1 MLRFGRG
8 TTDEQALPEPA
19 MPRPLI
25 ALDWGTT
32 RARAFLIGE
41 DGRVI
46 ERRSADRGIQT
57 VPAGGFPAA
66 FAEIAGS
73 LRRARPEAA
82 VLLAGMVGS
91 RNGWVEAPYVACPAN
106 PDAIAAAGLSV
117 TLDDG
122 TRATILPGLSCDD
135 GGFDVMRGEETLIV
149 GLGLTDGIACLPG
162 THSKWAEVKGGRIVR
177 FASFMTGE
185 IYGLLREQSILA
197 RLAAEPVGDDAAEG
211 ARRGLAAAGRPA
223 GLLNAAFHARS
234 EVLAGRMS
242 GGAVGPYLS
251 TLLVAQEIA
260 GARALFGDLDNLQL
274 VADGALAQSYGRAL
288 AAAGLDHGLTTPEQA
303 FVAGATRL
311 AAGLRA

>member
-1 MLRFGRG
+1 
-8 TTDEQALPEPA
+8 

-41 DGRVI
+41 DGGVI
-46 ERRSADRGIQT
+46 ERRSADRGIQS

-66 FAEIAGS
+66 FAEIAGG
-73 LRRARPEAA
+73 LRQARPDAA

-91 RNGWVEAPYVACPAN
+91 RNGWIEAPYVACPAS
-106 PDAIAAAGLSV
+106 PDDIAAAGLSV
-117 TLDDG
+117 RLDDG
-122 TRATILPGLSCDD
+122 TGALVLPGLSCAD
-135 GGFDVMRGEETLIV
+135 GAFDVMRGEETLIV

-162 THSKWAEVKGGRIVR
+162 THSKWAEVKRGRIVR

-185 IYGLLREQSILA
+185 VYGLLREHSILA
-197 RLAAEPVGDDAAEG
+197 RLAAEPAGDDAAEG
-211 ARRGLAAAGRPA
+211 ARRGLAAARRPG

-251 TLLVAQEIA
+251 ALLVAQEIA

-274 VADGALAQSYGRAL
+274 VADGVLAQSYGRAL
-288 AAAGLDHGLTTPEQA
+288 AAAGLDHGLATPEDA
-303 FVAGATRL
+303 FVAGVSRL

>member
-1 MLRFGRG
+1 
-8 TTDEQALPEPA
+8 

-41 DGRVI
+41 DGGVI
-46 ERRSADRGIQT
+46 ERRSADRGIQS

-66 FAEIAGS
+66 FAEIAGG
-73 LRRARPEAA
+73 LRQARPDAA

-91 RNGWVEAPYVACPAN
+91 RNGWIEAPYVACPAG
-106 PDAIAAAGLSV
+106 PDDIAAAGLSV
-117 TLDDG
+117 RLDDG
-122 TRATILPGLSCDD
+122 AGALVLPGLSCAD
-135 GGFDVMRGEETLIV
+135 GAFDVMRGEETLIV
-149 GLGLTDGIACLPG
+149 GLGLNDGIACLPG

-185 IYGLLREQSILA
+185 VYGLLREHSILA

-211 ARRGLAAAGRPA
+211 ARRGLAAARRPG

-251 TLLVAQEIA
+251 ALLVAQEIE
-260 GARALFGDLDNLQL
+260 GARALFGDLTNLHL
-274 VADGALAQSYGRAL
+274 VADGVLAQSYGRAL
-288 AAAGLDHGLTTPEQA
+288 AAAGLDHGLTTPEDA
-303 FVAGATRL
+303 FVAGVTRL
-311 AAGLRA
+311 ARGLVA